1 MTGEWLQQ
9 IGECLG
15 NLPEYLG
22 QHVLISALALGIGLA
37 VSLPLAILGVRSK
50 ALRWPTLTAASIIQT
65 IPSIALLALF
75 YPVLLG
81 LRYVVGA
88 VLRAAVG
95 GEAEAP
101 FSALGFL
108 PTIIALTLY
117 SMLPILRN
125 TVTAITGVDPAMTE
139 AARGLGMR
147 PRQVLLKVELPLA
160 LPVIIAGV
168 RTATVWVVG
177 IATLSDPIGQ
187 KSLGSY
193 IFAGLHM
200 ENWISV
206 LVGCVLAAALA
217 LALDQLIGLMQS
229 GVDTRNR
236 RRLLAG
242 VVGLVLVIGGGL
254 ALPAVPGE
262 RLAALVRPPRP
273 GPAGGQ
279 PAKTGRTY
287 VVGSKTFAEQYI
299 LAHAVRDQLEAS
311 GLKATTR
318 EGLGSAVIFRALAA
332 GDIDCYVGYTGTIW
346 VNYMDRRRTA
356 DPQAVLTEM
365 TWWLA
370 DAHGIRCL
378 GPLGF
383 ENAYTLAMKRDRAE
397 ALDADSIDDL
407 ADVSADLKVG
417 GSYEFFGRPEWR
429 SLRDAYHLQ
438 FAGRRQ
444 FQATFM
450 YKAVA
455 TGEVDVIAAFSS
467 DGRIA
472 AYDLVTLADPKGVL
486 PPYDAVLLLAPDAA
500 RDEAFVEA
508 LRPMVRAIPVETMR
522 QANYQ
527 VMREENKQTVDQAAN
542 WLRRE
547 IGVAQPIKPRP

>member
-1 MTGEWLQQ
+1 MADETAQRIAEALQ
-9 IGECLG
+9 
-15 NLPEYLG
+15 NLPSYLG

-37 VSLPLAILGVRSK
+37 ISLPLAIVGARSK
-50 ALRWPTLTAASIIQT
+50 MLRWPTLTAASIIQT

-81 LRYVVGA
+81 LKYVVGLA
-88 VLRAAVG
+88 LRAAG

-108 PTIIALTLY
+108 PTVIALTLY

-147 PRQVLLKVELPLA
+147 PRQILLKVELPLA
-160 LPVIIAGV
+160 LPVVIAGV

-187 KSLGSY
+187 QSLGSY

-229 GVDTRNR
+229 GAETRNR
-236 RRLLAG
+236 RRLAAG
-242 VVGLVLVIGGGL
+242 AVGLAVVIGGGL
-254 ALPAVPGE
+254 ALPAVPGQ
-262 RLAALVRPPRP
+262 RLAGLVRPARRVP
-273 GPAGGQ
+273 GEATVREP
-279 PAKTGRTY
+279 GRTY
-287 VVGSKTFAEQYI
+287 VVGSKTFPEQYI
-299 LAHAVRDQLEAS
+299 LAHAVRDQLRS
-311 GLKATTR
+311 RGLKATTR
-318 EGLGSAVIFRALAA
+318 EGLGSAVVFRALAA

-346 VNYMDRRRTA
+346 VNYMKREAAA
-356 DPQAVLTEM
+356 DPQNVLTEM

-370 DAHGIRCL
+370 ETRGIRCL

-383 ENAYTLAMKRDRAE
+383 ENAYALAMKRERAE
-397 ALDADSIDDL
+397 TLRLQS
-407 ADVSADLKVG
+407 VADLGPLSPDLRIG
-417 GSYEFFGRPEWR
+417 GSYEFFGRPEWAN
-429 SLRDAYHLQ
+429 LRNAYGLA

-455 TGEVDVIAAFSS
+455 TDEVDVIAAFSS

-472 AYDLVTLADPKGVL
+472 AYDLVTLADPKHVL
-486 PPYDAVLLLAPDAA
+486 PPYDAVLLLAPEVA
-500 RDEAFVEA
+500 RDEAFVQA
-508 LRPMVRAIPVETMR
+508 LKPMVRAIPVETMR
-522 QANYQ
+522 RANYQ
-527 VMREENKQTVDQAAN
+527 VMREENGKTVDQAAL

-547 IGVAQPIKPRP
+547 IGLGGK

>member
-1 MTGEWLQQ
+1 MDAETAHHLAEALQ
-9 IGECLG
+9 
-15 NLPEYLG
+15 NLPRYLG
-22 QHVLISALALGIGLA
+22 QHVLISALSLGIGIV
-37 VSLPLAILGVRSK
+37 VSLPLAILGARS
-50 ALRWPTLTAASIIQT
+50 ARLRWPTLTAASVIQT

-81 LRYVVGA
+81 VKYVVTE
-88 VLRAAVG
+88 VLRSAAG

-187 KSLGSY
+187 ESLGSY
-193 IFAGLHM
+193 IFAGLQM

-206 LVGCVLAAALA
+206 LVGCVLAAGLA
-217 LALDQLIGLMQS
+217 LALDQWIGLMQS
-229 GVDTRNR
+229 GVDTRSR
-236 RRLLAG
+236 RRLAAG
-242 VVGLVLVIGGGL
+242 AVGLAVVIGGGL
-254 ALPAVPGE
+254 ALPLVPGD
-262 RLAALVRPPRP
+262 RLAALVRPAPLAAPERR
-273 GPAGGQ
+273 AEQ
-279 PAKTGRTY
+279 TGRTY
-287 VVGSKTFAEQYI
+287 VIGSKTFAEQYV
-299 LAHAVRDQLEAS
+299 LAHAIRDQVRAH

-346 VNYMDRRRTA
+346 VNYMDRRRAA
-356 DPQAVLTEM
+356 DPQDVLTEM

-370 DAHGIRCL
+370 ETHGIRCL

-383 ENAYTLAMKRDRAE
+383 ENAYALAMKRDRAE
-397 ALDADSIDDL
+397 ALGVTS
-407 ADVSADLKVG
+407 VADLQALAADLRIG
-417 GSYEFFGRPEWR
+417 GSYEFFGRPEWTR
-429 SLRDAYHLQ
+429 LRDAYGLA

-450 YKAVA
+450 YKAIA
-455 TGEVDVIAAFSS
+455 GGEVDVVAAFSS

-472 AYDLVTLADPKGVL
+472 AYDLVTLADPKHVL
-486 PPYDAVLLLAPDAA
+486 PPYDAVLLLAPDVAH
-500 RDEAFVEA
+500 DEALVTA
-508 LRPMVRAIPVETMR
+508 LKPLVRAIPVETMR
-522 QANYQ
+522 RANYQ
-527 VMREENKQTVDQAAN
+527 VMRDEHTQTADQAAA

-547 IGVAQPIKPRP
+547 IGVAGK